1 MIFMAPIKFFSSRKR
16 KKQSNKEVDF
26 SSTYKDLQQL
36 VKQGKFDEALQK
48 IDALEQLKGIPSDD
62 MIAYQIV
69 KSLALNKKGEPKKGL
84 TIAQDMLKEAE
95 KIHNSLLLVDATI
108 SAVEGMRRLGMQK
121 ECLDIIQKAEP
132 ILETLQNTYPAE
144 YIEKKA
150 VLKNLKGIVY
160 WLGGELVDA
169 GKSFRESLTMR
180 EKLGD
185 QRDIA
190 ICLNN
195 IGTINTYT
203 GDLDLALETHQKA
216 LDIRQKLGNPLD
228 IGSSLGNIADV
239 YSYKGN
245 FNTAQSY
252 YLQAKKKFEEAGDKF
267 FIANTLYML
276 ITLLADNNKST
287 DALPYLDELKQI
299 NDAEENK
306 LVDQR
311 YRITYALVL
320 KASNRLLKKFKAA
333 DIFKEISEEEIVDHE
348 ITVQATLNLC
358 DLLLVELR
366 LSGNEETLLEV
377 KDLTAKLTDI
387 AKSQNS
393 YALAIQAYL
402 LQSKLALIDFD
413 IDKAN
418 NLLVQAQ
425 GIAEEKDLTHL
436 AFKISAELDA
446 LLSQTEKWESLIN
459 RNASIIERLELT
471 QLEDTIKGMIK
482 KQEEYRLTE
491 IVQEDPV
498 TILILANNGISLF
511 SYRFQS
517 GTQFDDQIVGAFISA
532 INTFSQEVFAASG
545 SIERIKHAD
554 YTLITKSVGQLVF
567 CYAFK
572 GQSYFAVKKFNT
584 YINLVQYEK
593 KIWDMLQES
602 LVTAEGL
609 DDDVKSRLTTAVEE
623 SFLHVKTEQLLANQ

>member
-1 MIFMAPIKFFSSRKR
+1 MPPIKFFSARR
-16 KKQSNKEVDF
+16 RQSK
-26 SSTYKDLQQL
+26 SSQEFNFDTIYADIQQL
-36 VKQGKFDEALQK
+36 VKQGKFDDALQK
-48 IDALEQLKGIPSDD
+48 GELIEQTKKIKHED
-62 MIAYQIV
+62 MVAYQII
-69 KSLALNKKGEPKKGL
+69 KSLALNKKGEPKTGL
-84 TIAQDMLKEAE
+84 VLAQDMLKEAE
-95 KIHNSLLLVDATI
+95 KIGTPLLIVDATI

-121 ECLDIIQKAEP
+121 ECLEIIQKSEP
-132 ILETLQNTYPAE
+132 ILESMQSSQPTA

-150 VLKNLKGIVY
+150 VLKNLKGIVD
-160 WLGGELVDA
+160 WLVGELVEA
-169 GKSFRESLTMR
+169 GRSFQESLTMR

-195 IGTINTYT
+195 IGTIYTYT

-239 YSYKGN
+239 YGYKGN
-245 FNTAQSY
+245 FNTALNY
-252 YLQAKKKFEEAGDKF
+252 YLQGKEKFEEAGDKF
-267 FIANTLYML
+267 FIANTLYMM
-276 ITLLADNNKST
+276 ITLLTDNNKST
-287 DALPYLDELKQI
+287 DAIPYLDELKQI

-306 LVDQR
+306 LIDQR
-311 YRITYALVL
+311 YRITNALIL
-320 KASNRLLKKFKAA
+320 KASNRLIKKFKAA
-333 DIFKEISEEEIVDHE
+333 DIFKEISEEDIVDHE

-366 LSGNEETLLEV
+366 LSGNEETLIEV
-377 KDLTAKLTDI
+377 KDLTSKLTDI

-393 YALAIQAYL
+393 FALAIQAYL

-413 IDKAN
+413 VDKAN
-418 NLLVQAQ
+418 KLLIQAQ

-446 LLSQTEKWESLIN
+446 LLSQTEKWEALIN

-471 QLEDTIKGMIK
+471 QLEETIKGMIK

-491 IVQEDPV
+491 ITQEDPV
-498 TILILANNGISLF
+498 TVLILANNGISLY

-517 GTQFDDQIVGAFISA
+517 GAQFDDQIVGAFISA

-554 YTLITKSVGQLVF
+554 YTLITKSIGQLVF

-584 YINLVQYEK
+584 YISLVQYDTK
-593 KIWDMLQES
+593 TWNMLQES
-602 LVTAEGL
+602 LITAEGL
-609 DDDVKSRLTTAVEE
+609 DDEIKSNLTSAVDEA
-623 SFLHVKTEQLLANQ
+623 FLHTKTEQLLTNQ